1 MADRNSGNLT
11 PARIAAAKPR
21 SAAWVL
27 WDAKVRGFGVRIFP
41 GGAKSYTIKYRSDG
55 RQRWYTIARVGEIG
69 LDDARKRAGRALAEI
84 RDGGDPARQ
93 RQARR
98 QAPTVADGLDR
109 FLDEYAPQR
118 VADGLLSERTLYD
131 YRKQAARTIRPGL
144 GALKIADVGR
154 ADVERT
160 LAKVAPVQRNRQLAL
175 LSRLFNLWAKWEWC
189 EQGHNPAK
197 LIERTRE
204 QPRDRVLAP
213 SEIQALGAALADL
226 ADPYAAAAIKLLTL
240 TGWRTG
246 EALGLQWEHVNFET
260 GEALLPSTKIGRD
273 NRPLPAPVLALLAD
287 LPRVAGNPNV
297 FAGARGAA
305 IGYRKFRALF
315 AEAARAA
322 GLEDVR
328 LHDLRRSV
336 ATMAAANGVSVL
348 MLRDLLGHKSA
359 TMANRYARRAGSA
372 LQETVDASAA
382 RMAALMEGETAEI
395 VSLKRPAKKEVA
407 AG

>member
-1 MADRNSGNLT
+1 MADLNAANLT
-11 PARIAAAKPR
+11 PTRIAAAKPR
-21 SAAWVL
+21 PAAWVL

-41 GGAKSYTIKYRSDG
+41 GGSKSYTIKYRSDG
-55 RQRWYTIARVGEIG
+55 RQRWFNIARVGEIG
-69 LDDARKRAGRALAEI
+69 LEEARRRAGRALADS
-84 RDGGDPARQ
+84 RDGADPARQ

-109 FLDEYAPQR
+109 FFDEWAPQR

-131 YRKQAARTIRPGL
+131 YRNQAGRTFRPIL
-144 GALKIADVGR
+144 GKLKIAEVTREDIER
-154 ADVERT
+154 AV
-160 LAKVAPVQRNRQLAL
+160 AKVAPVQRNRQLAL
-175 LSRLFNLWAKWEWC
+175 ASRLFNLWAKWEWC
-189 EQGHNPAK
+189 EQGRNPAR

-213 SEIQALGAALADL
+213 SEIQALAGAVEALD
-226 ADPYAAAAIKLLTL
+226 DPFAVAAIKLLAL

-246 EALGLQWEHVNFET
+246 EALGLEWEHVNFET

-273 NRPLPAPVLALLAD
+273 NRHLAAPVLALLAD
-287 LPRVAGNPNV
+287 LPRVNGNPHV

-305 IGYRKFRALF
+305 IGYRKFRILF

-336 ATMAAANGVSVL
+336 ATMAAAHGVSVL
-348 MLRDLLGHKSA
+348 MLRDLLGHKSV

-382 RMAALMEGETAEI
+382 RMAALMSGEGGEI
-395 VSLKRPAKKEVA
+395 VPLKRSA
-407 AG
+407 